1 MDFLDDWRDRHPHQR
16 GGPGRV
22 LGMILLL
29 VLVVILMLNSDLI
42 ARGFEIFIGPG
53 SGESR

>member
-22 LGMILLL
+22 VGMILLL
-29 VLVVILMLNSDLI
+29 ALVVILMLNSDLI
-42 ARGFEIFIGPG
+42 ARGFEIFTGPG
-53 SGESR
+53 SGESP